1 MHFPYSPTNFEAI
14 IGAPTGRN
22 PRGYVRGDNV
32 SAVVYATLN
41 QQIHELALTDGGWV
55 HNSLSAYGGQGGT
68 EPMGY
73 RRSDNM
79 SSVVYRGI
87 DGHIHE
93 LALVGEEAFPWRDF
107 DLTAHSGAPVGGS
120 HPMGYVRHD
129 NVSSVVYTGTDGHIH
144 ELALNANDGGG
155 WRDFDLTKESGAIVG
170 GSTPMGYVRH
180 DSVSSVVYTGTDGH
194 IHELALN
201 ANDGGGWRDFDLTK
215 ESGAIVGGSTPM
227 GYVRHDNVSVVDY
240 TGADGHIHELA
251 LNMNDGG
258 AWRDFDLTMISGAPA
273 GGLGPIGCNK
283 QNGSSSVIYSSP
295 SHEIHELLYNKFI
308 AWGYTNLSKEF
319 ELQGNF
325 HGSTPMG
332 YVRSDG
338 RYAIVFEQAA
348 RIHEFLLVKPQ

>member
-180 DSVSSVVYTGTDGH
+180 D
-194 IHELALN
+194 
-201 ANDGGGWRDFDLTK
+201 
-215 ESGAIVGGSTPM
+215 
-227 GYVRHDNVSVVDY
+227 NVSVVDY